1 MNRLQLHTFQ
11 AQQKHRG
18 ITIVDD
24 DEEEKVFDGK
34 GNGVSDIIRE
44 LRKGFADQKQCF
56 ADLKKSFKDDIK
68 DAMKEALKEEGL
80 GQKLDQLISAFKEL
94 DKR

>member
-34 GNGVSDIIRE
+34 GNGVSEIIRE
-44 LRKGFADQKQCF
+44 LRKGFADQK
-56 ADLKKSFKDDIK
+56 KSFKDDIK
-68 DAMKEALKEEGL
+68 DAIKEALKEEGL
-80 GQKLDQLISAFKEL
+80 GQKLDQIISALKEL
-94 DKR
+94 NQR